1 MKLIIG
7 GQGVHFKANA
17 LFPVKYKSE
26 FKRDI
31 FKDLK
36 EIEKMQNIKADSI
49 DELNIDILFNIV
61 WTLAWFGD
69 RSIPERDEWLLSFNE
84 FNVYEVIPQVIDLL
98 TESLATTKKKTPPQ
112 QGKHQKPYHSK
123 NSRRNYT

>member
-1 MKLIIG
+1 MKLTISG
-7 GQGVHFKANA
+7 KSVRFEANA
-17 LFPVKYKSE
+17 LFPVKYKKE
-26 FKRDI
+26 FQRDI

-36 EIEKMQNIKADSI
+36 YIESMQNINASNFEQFDM
-49 DELNIDILFNIV
+49 DVLYNIV

-69 RSIPERDEWLLSFNE
+69 RTIPERDEWLLSFNE
-84 FNVYEVIPQVIDLL
+84 FNVYEVLPQVIDLL

>member
-1 MKLIIG
+1 MKLNIG
-7 GQGVHFKANA
+7 GKSVRFQANA

-36 EIEKMQNIKADSI
+36 YLESMQNINTS
-49 DELNIDILFNIV
+49 NIDQFDIDVLYNIV

-69 RSIPERDEWLLSFNE
+69 RSIPDRDEWLLSFNE
-84 FNVYEVIPQVIDLL
+84 FDVYEIIPKVIDLL
-98 TESLATTKKKTPPQ
+98 TESLATTKKKNNQ
-112 QGKHQKPYHSK
+112 QRPKNHQPYRSK
-123 NSRRNYT
+123 N

>member
-1 MKLIIG
+1 MKLNISG
-7 GQGVHFKANA
+7 KSVQFKSNA

-36 EIEKMQNIKADSI
+36 YLEGLKNISATNI
-49 DELNIDILFNIV
+49 DEFNMDAMYDIV

-69 RSIPERDEWLLSFNE
+69 RSIPERDEWLLSFE
-84 FNVYEVIPQVIDLL
+84 QFDVYEILPQVLDVLAD
-98 TESLATTKKKTPPQ
+98 SLATTKKKQNPQ
-112 QGKHQKPYHSK
+112 KAKLNKRQHLM
-123 NSRRNYT
+123 N

>member
-1 MKLIIG
+1 MKLTISG
-7 GQGVHFKANA
+7 RSVRFKSNA

-36 EIEKMQNIKADSI
+36 YLEGLKNISSENI
-49 DELNIDILFNIV
+49 DEFNIDVFYNIV

-69 RSIPERDEWLLSFNE
+69 RSIPDRDEWLLSFE
-84 FNVYEVIPQVIDLL
+84 QFNVYDVLPQVMDLL
-98 TESLATTKKKTPPQ
+98 SDSLATIKKKKNQ
-112 QGKHQKPYHSK
+112 QQPKQIK
-123 NSRRNYT
+123 R